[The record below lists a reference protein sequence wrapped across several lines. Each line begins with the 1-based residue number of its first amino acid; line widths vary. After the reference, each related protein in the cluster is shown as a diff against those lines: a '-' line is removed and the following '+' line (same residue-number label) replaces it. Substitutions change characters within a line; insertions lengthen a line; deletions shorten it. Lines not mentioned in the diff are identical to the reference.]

1 MLNNFVSSANVQ
13 VALRDLQTKAKTA
26 QQVLNESYDRIIATV
41 QADRARHLN
50 AIDRHYNIS
59 QSDLAGQ
66 ISDLRAHQM
75 SLGAFAVKAKDVRT
89 CSDLQVWR
97 VLLLIFL
104 YFFCFYENPRGLSM
118 SGQHYLLFLTSNFF
132 KSTSTC

>member
-1 MLNNFVSSANVQ
+1 MLNNFVSSANLQ

-26 QQVLNESYDRIIATV
+26 QQVLNESYDRIIAAV
-41 QADRARHLN
+41 QADRAHHLN

-75 SLGAFAVKAKDVRT
+75 SLGAFAAKAKDVRT
-89 CSDLQVWR
+89 CSDLQVWW
-97 VLLLIFL
+97 VLFIIF
-104 YFFCFYENPRGLSM
+104 YYFCFNENPRGLSM
-118 SGQHYLLFLTSNFF
+118 SGQHYVWFLTSNFF